1 MRKEDAYMV
10 KVNGEERDVAGMSV
24 EAFLSQEK
32 YTAGRVVV
40 EKNME
45 IVPKTAYASTKLED
59 GDEIEIV
66 SFVGGG

>member
-1 MRKEDAYMV
+1 MV
-10 KVNGEERDVAGMSV
+10 KVNGENLCVDGMSI
-24 EAFLSQEK
+24 EAFLSQEN
-32 YTAGRVVV
+32 YTAGRIVV

-45 IVPKTAYASTKLED
+45 IVPKTEYASTKMED